1 MSVVVLGNK
10 AVNCHNVIR
19 TLVITFDLEAEEYN
33 SKNK

>member
-19 TLVITFDLEAEEYN
+19 ALITLDLEAEEYN
-33 SKNK
+33 SKK